1 MAFSELPEAD
11 YNSIKRQIE
20 ARRNIYEVW
29 GADQE
34 RGSNM
39 AQEFRDRSSKDEAEA
54 DLRYPMASVEF
65 SIEAE
70 RIEEGLCD
78 KLRTFYTSDIQDPI
92 AL

>member
-1 MAFSELPEAD
+1 
-11 YNSIKRQIE
+11 
-20 ARRNIYEVW
+20 
-29 GADQE
+29 
-34 RGSNM
+34 M

-54 DLRYPMASVEF
+54 GLRYPMASVEF

-78 KLRTFYTSDIQDPI
+78 KLRTFYTNDIQDPI